1 MNRSLGVAMGLGA
14 VSGLRTMQGL
24 AWVSRD
30 LSSRRVRRG
39 ASGVERW
46 LARRDVA
53 FVLRVLASG
62 ELAADKL
69 PGIPDRIDAPPLL
82 GRALAGAVVGSVAA
96 GRSLEA
102 TGAVLGAGAA
112 VVGAFTGWFLRREIG
127 RVTHL
132 PDLAV
137 ALAEDALTVAL
148 ARALTTR

>member
-39 ASGVERW
+39 ASRLEKW

-53 FVLRVLASG
+53 FVLRVAASG
-62 ELAADKL
+62 ELAVDKL
-69 PGIPDRIDAPPLL
+69 PGIPDRIDAPSLL
-82 GRALAGAVVGSVAA
+82 GRAAAGAVVGSVTA

-112 VVGAFTGWFLRREIG
+112 VVGTFTGWFLRREIG